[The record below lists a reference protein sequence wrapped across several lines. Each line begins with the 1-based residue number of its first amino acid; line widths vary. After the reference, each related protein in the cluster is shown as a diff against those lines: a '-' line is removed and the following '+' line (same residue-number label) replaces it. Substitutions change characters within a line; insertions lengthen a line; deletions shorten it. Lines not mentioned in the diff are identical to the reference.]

1 MDTYKLI
8 VIFFGL
14 ITLLALSILFFI
26 NRLFLYANYVEKSFE
41 PIHTYIN
48 ERIELLRKM
57 KKYVSEQLVHEKS
70 LVKKIDDSITE
81 LTSIKNATDGIVKLK
96 KTESKTDIFNKLD
109 ELYMQ
114 KINTMKELKIIIIIK
129 RKKYLNY

>member
-57 KKYVSEQLVHEKS
+57 KKYVV
-70 LVKKIDDSITE
+70 I
-81 LTSIKNATDGIVKLK
+81 
-96 KTESKTDIFNKLD
+96 
-109 ELYMQ
+109 
-114 KINTMKELKIIIIIK
+114 
-129 RKKYLNY
+129 